1 MPTDFA
7 APVDNRYFEDYVTGH
22 VHEFGSIGV
31 TEEDIVDFGRRYDPQ
46 PFHVNPVAAQQ
57 SQFGGLIASGWQTA
71 GLMMRLVVD
80 HYLSHVASL
89 ASPGLDELRWS
100 RPVRPGDR
108 LSVRATVLE
117 TRPSTSKPDRGL
129 VRTLFEVLNQDGEI
143 VMSVKAMNMLKR
155 RER

>member
-1 MPTDFA
+1 MPIDFA

-31 TEEDIVDFGRRYDPQ
+31 TEEDIVEFGRRYDPQ
-46 PFHVNPVAAQQ
+46 PFHVNRVAAQQ
-57 SQFGGLIASGWQTA
+57 TQFGGLIASGWQTA

-117 TRPSTSKPDRGL
+117 TRPSMSKPDRGL
-129 VRTLFEVLNQDGEI
+129 VRTLFEVLNQHGEV